1 MALSLAQLQAQLDAL
16 NIEIGGAVSSV
27 RFPDGRE
34 IRKRPMQEL
43 LLAKADLEDRIR
55 TYGGSNASKSTLGQ
69 TRRGDGPCGP
79 GFPGWGHW

>member
-1 MALSLAQLQAQLDAL
+1 MALSLAQLQANLDAI
-16 NIEIGGAVSSV
+16 NTAIGSAVLSV
-27 RFPDGRE
+27 RFPDGRQVTY
-34 IRKRPMQEL
+34 RTMQEL
-43 LLAKADLEDRIR
+43 RLAKADIEDGIR